1 MNNVNSVQPPWA
13 PKPVEPT
20 NAAVPNVPAQAPG
33 GVSDVVEI
41 SNAAALAAKVQ
52 EIPDVRADLVARVKG
67 EIDAGT
73 YETPERVDAAVEKLQ
88 EDLFPGLL

>member
-1 MNNVNSVQPPWA
+1 MSNVNGVQPPWA

-20 NAAVPNVPAQAPG
+20 SSTVPSVPAQAPG

-67 EIDAGT
+67 EIEAGT
-73 YETPERVDAAVEKLQ
+73 YETPERIDAAVEKLLD
-88 EDLFPGLL
+88 DLFPGLL